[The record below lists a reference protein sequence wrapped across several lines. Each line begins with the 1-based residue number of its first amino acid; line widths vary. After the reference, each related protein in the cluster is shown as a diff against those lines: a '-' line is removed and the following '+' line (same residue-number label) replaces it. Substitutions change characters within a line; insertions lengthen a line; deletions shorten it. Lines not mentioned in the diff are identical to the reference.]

1 MEDNILH
8 DPYACQIADETVSL
22 LNLCYSLQSGNNCG
36 EQPDSGQC
44 MTDRPEFTERVVIA
58 CGYARRLGQ
67 LLPIM
72 RCLSSVG
79 KEMERR
85 GEISLKTGESY
96 AYKALALL
104 ISNYDLCLQNHDD
117 AVQEDLT

>member
-8 DPYACQIADETVSL
+8 DPYACQIADEIVSL
-22 LNLCYSLQSGNNCG
+22 LNLCYRLHSGNNCG

-44 MTDRPEFTERVVIA
+44 MTDRSEFTERVVIA

-72 RCLSSVG
+72 RSLSSVG
-79 KEMERR
+79 REMERR
-85 GEISLKTGESY
+85 GEITLKTGESY

-104 ISNYDLCLQNHDD
+104 ISIYDLSLQNHDD